1 VRVVAAGE
9 IWLTLPDGSEFE
21 LHESVKI
28 GRDESNDLVFPSPT
42 VSRRHAR
49 LDFREGR
56 WWIED
61 RGSFNGT
68 FVNGVRLQPGVPIPL
83 RHTDSIAVGAE
94 NLVFSW
100 PAQVLDPDAT
110 QAVGDVGPG
119 AAELSPLQKQVL
131 DCLCRPWLAGASAD
145 ALPSN
150 SEIARQLGTPDATE
164 TVKAALRRIYA
175 KAGLARESP
184 QMKRRAL
191 CQVARQRGW
200 I

>member
-1 VRVVAAGE
+1 VSGAGE
-9 IWLTLPDGSEFE
+9 IWLTLSDGSAVE
-21 LHESVKI
+21 LREAVNI
-28 GRDESNDLVFPSPT
+28 GRDNGNELVFPSPT

-49 LDFREGR
+49 VAFREGR

-68 FVNGVRLQPGVPIPL
+68 FLNGVRLQPGLPTPL
-83 RHTDSIAVGAE
+83 RHADSISIGTE
-94 NLVFSW
+94 NVVFSW
-100 PAQVLDPDAT
+100 PAQVLDPEQT
-110 QAVGDVGPG
+110 QEVEELGTG

-131 DCLCRPWLAGASAD
+131 DCLCAPWLAGAPAD

-150 SEIARQLGTPDATE
+150 SEIARQLGTPEATE

-175 KAGLARESP
+175 KAGLAQEPS
-184 QMKRRAL
+184 QSKRRAI

>member
-1 VRVVAAGE
+1 VEAVGE
-9 IWLTLPDGSEFE
+9 IWLTLPDGSEHE
-21 LHESVKI
+21 LRDTVEV
-28 GRDESNDLVFPSPT
+28 GRDDTNDLVFASST
-42 VSRRHAR
+42 VSRKHAR
-49 LDFREGR
+49 LDYREGR

-68 FVNGVRLQPGVPIPL
+68 FLNGVRLQPGVPTPL
-83 RHTDSIAVGAE
+83 RHTDSLAIGAE
-94 NLVFSW
+94 TVIFSW

-110 QAVGDVGPG
+110 QAVSDAGPG

-131 DCLCRPWLAGASAD
+131 DCLCKPWLAGASAD
-145 ALPSN
+145 SLPTN
-150 SEIARQLGTPDATE
+150 HEIARQLGTPDAAE

-175 KAGLARESP
+175 KAGLSRESSHS
-184 QMKRRAL
+184 KRRAL

>member
-1 VRVVAAGE
+1 MVGE
-9 IWLTLPDGSEFE
+9 IWLTLPDGSEHE
-21 LHESVKI
+21 LREAVEM
-28 GRDESNDLVFPSPT
+28 GRDETNDLVFRSAT
-42 VSRRHAR
+42 VSRKHAR
-49 LDFREGR
+49 VTFREGR

-68 FVNGVRLQPGVPIPL
+68 FLNGVRLQPGVPTPL
-83 RHTDSIAVGAE
+83 RHTDSIGVGSE
-94 NLVFSW
+94 TVVFSW

-110 QAVGDVGPG
+110 QAVGDSGPG

-131 DCLCRPWLAGASAD
+131 DCLCKPWLAGASGD
-145 ALPSN
+145 SLPTN
-150 SEIARQLGTPDATE
+150 QEIARQLGTPDAAE

-175 KAGLARESP
+175 KAGLSREPSHT
-184 QMKRRAL
+184 KRRAL